1 MIIVLLGLM
10 WSGKWISVNLHT
22 CLNRHSYELLKA
34 KLGNCLA
41 YLVTLAYLQSLWP
54 FVQFSFGFWI
64 CPKRNSF
71 STFKQPS
78 MKNSS
83 SSLENT
89 TNLSASDCSIPLAH
103 GFGLLAANSVGAL
116 VGTFGNFLVCAA
128 VLYTSPRLR
137 RCSNYLLV
145 SLAIADL
152 IVTMVC
158 EPLVVGIVAKKTF
171 FNDCASNL
179 ELAYAVSANFSCS
192 ASLLHLAAIS
202 IDRFLAV
209 IFPLRHGRIMKSY
222 GLKIMLIVVWGVAA
236 VFASLRVPFLK
247 ETAYLAALMFII
259 GYFLSIGCYLS
270 IAISVFFLRRRN
282 KQASR
287 QGRTV
292 RISVGNKAERRL
304 AFTLAI
310 VIGVFTAC
318 WFPAIVVFFVAGKS
332 LVKMYGTAYMWIRT
346 LALLNSAMNFFI
358 YSARIRDF
366 RDAFAIILRKILRVV

>member
-1 MIIVLLGLM
+1 
-10 WSGKWISVNLHT
+10 
-22 CLNRHSYELLKA
+22 
-34 KLGNCLA
+34 
-41 YLVTLAYLQSLWP
+41 
-54 FVQFSFGFWI
+54 
-64 CPKRNSF
+64 
-71 STFKQPS
+71 

-83 SSLENT
+83 SSLEDI
-89 TNLSASDCSIPLAH
+89 TNLSDSDCSLPLAH
-103 GFGLLAANSVGAL
+103 GIGLMAANSVGAV
-116 VGTFGNFLVCAA
+116 VGTFGNFLVCTA

-171 FNDCASNL
+171 LNDCASNL
-179 ELAYAVSANFSCS
+179 ELAYSVFANFSCS

-202 IDRFLAV
+202 VDRFLAV
-209 IFPLRHGRIMKSY
+209 VFPLRHGRIMKSY
-222 GLKIMLIVVWGVAA
+222 GLKIMLIVAWGVAA

-292 RISVGNKAERRL
+292 RISVGSKAERRL
-304 AFTLAI
+304 AFTLAF
-310 VIGVFTAC
+310 VVSVYTAC
-318 WFPAIVVFFVAGKS
+318 WFPVIVVFFATGKS
-332 LVKMYGTAYMWIRT
+332 LVKMYGIVYMWIRT
-346 LALLNSAMNFFI
+346 LALLNSAMNFII

-366 RDAFAIILRKILRVV
+366 RDAFAIICRKIVRIV

>member
-1 MIIVLLGLM
+1 
-10 WSGKWISVNLHT
+10 
-22 CLNRHSYELLKA
+22 
-34 KLGNCLA
+34 
-41 YLVTLAYLQSLWP
+41 
-54 FVQFSFGFWI
+54 
-64 CPKRNSF
+64 
-71 STFKQPS
+71 

-83 SSLENT
+83 SSLEDI
-89 TNLSASDCSIPLAH
+89 TNLSASDCSLPLVH
-103 GFGLLAANSVGAL
+103 GFGLMAANSVGAL
-116 VGTFGNFLVCAA
+116 VGTFGNFLVCIA

-179 ELAYAVSANFSCS
+179 ELAYVVSSNFSCS
-192 ASLLHLAAIS
+192 ASIMHLAAIS
-202 IDRFLAV
+202 VDRFLAV

-222 GLKIMLIVVWGVAA
+222 GLKVMLIVVWGVAT

-247 ETAYLAALMFII
+247 ETAYMVLAIS
-259 GYFLSIGCYLS
+259 YFLVIGRYLS
-270 IAISVFFLRRRN
+270 ITISVFLIAKRK
-282 KQASR
+282 KQKRKGGTSPVVAS
-287 QGRTV
+287 T
-292 RISVGNKAERRL
+292 NAERRL

-318 WFPAIVVFFVAGKS
+318 WFPMIVVFFAAGKS

-346 LALLNSAMNFFI
+346 LALLNSAMNFLI

-366 RDAFAIILRKILRVV
+366 RDAYTLICRKILRCG

>member
-1 MIIVLLGLM
+1 
-10 WSGKWISVNLHT
+10 
-22 CLNRHSYELLKA
+22 
-34 KLGNCLA
+34 
-41 YLVTLAYLQSLWP
+41 
-54 FVQFSFGFWI
+54 
-64 CPKRNSF
+64 
-71 STFKQPS
+71 
-78 MKNSS
+78 MKNN
-83 SSLENT
+83 SLEDI
-89 TNLSASDCSIPLAH
+89 TNLSASDCSLPLAH
-103 GFGLLAANSVGAL
+103 GIGLMAANSVGAV
-116 VGTFGNFLVCAA
+116 VGTFGNFLVCIA
-128 VLYTSPRLR
+128 VLHTSPRLRR

-152 IVTMVC
+152 IVTIVC

-171 FNDCASNL
+171 FNDCAPTL
-179 ELAYAVSANFSCS
+179 ELAYVVSSNFSCA
-192 ASLLHLAAIS
+192 ASVAHLAAIS

-222 GLKIMLIVVWGVAA
+222 GLKVMLIVVWGVAT

-247 ETAYLAALMFII
+247 ETAYMVVAMFII
-259 GYFLSIGCYLS
+259 GYFLIIGCYLS
-270 IAISVFFLRRRN
+270 ITISVFLLRRRK

-292 RISVGNKAERRL
+292 RISVSSKVERRF

-318 WFPAIVVFFVAGKS
+318 WFPMIVVFFAAGKS

-346 LALLNSAMNFFI
+346 LALLNSAMNFLI

-366 RDAFAIILRKILRVV
+366 KDAFAVICRKILRMV